1 MNIDYNNISET
12 YDNHRSYGH
21 SEILQLIRFGEIET
35 GMKILDLGCGTGNL
49 SAQLLKSILVVTIG
63 IDKSLQMLKKANRK
77 SLQVLCGD
85 ADHRILP
92 LKDNSFD
99 LVIGAYVIHQIKN
112 SMALIRG
119 CYRILNNG
127 ALILITSSHD
137 QIENLHPVLK
147 DFFPSLV
154 EIDKKRFPEITE
166 LDDCFLS
173 AGFRSIRHNE
183 LTISRIPIDMSY
195 LEKVKNKF
203 VSTFH
208 LLSDEEFK
216 AGLDKLEVFIK
227 NHTEPVYREW
237 QGTMIYGKKQ

>member
-1 MNIDYNNISET
+1 MKIDYDRISET
-12 YDNHRSYGH
+12 YDNHRSWGH
-21 SEILQLIRFGEIET
+21 SEIRQLIRFGKLEP

-49 SAQLLKSILVVTIG
+49 SAQLLESILVDTLG

-85 ADHRILP
+85 ADHNLLP

-99 LVIGAYVIHQIKN
+99 LVVGAYVIHQIKN
-112 SMALIRG
+112 IMALTKE

-127 ALILITSSHD
+127 ALILITSSHR

-154 EIDKKRFPEITE
+154 EMDKKRFPEITE
-166 LDDCFLS
+166 LDDYFRS
-173 AGFRSIRHNE
+173 AGFRSIRHHE

-216 AGLDKLEVFIK
+216 AGVDKLEVFIK
-227 NHTEPVYREW
+227 KNTEPVYREW
-237 QGTMIYGKKQ
+237 RGTMIYGKKH